1 MRSLGHIVTMFVFVV
16 CSLGLGVAPALAQG
30 LAGGPPVDGTAQPFE
45 VGSLVATTVGAERG
59 AKDGGGSQAAVAD
72 QEEGVW
78 RWVFG
83 GYLHAVDISGT
94 NTVGDVEIPIEVSF
108 SDLFGALKV
117 PFSMHVEGGQGSW
130 GFGADFLYIVVGEE
144 GIEPVPGLGV
154 SVGGDFTIANAELF
168 GTYRFGNPEER
179 GGAFDVIAGARWRRL
194 SLDLTISGLPSELS
208 GGFDESWWD
217 LLLGGRYIAQV
228 HPRAGLVFRAD
239 FGKDIWI
246 VNGGVGI
253 NVWRRFDMLI
263 EYRYIRINHEQG
275 SGASFFAYDA
285 TEQGPLFGFAVH
297 F

>member
-1 MRSLGHIVTMFVFVV
+1 MTRSRGRIVIMLCALAAV
-16 CSLGLGVAPALAQG
+16 GVAPALAQG
-30 LAGGPPVDGTAQPFE
+30 LADGPPVDGTVQPFE
-45 VGSLVATTVGAERG
+45 VGSLVAITADAGRDAEG
-59 AKDGGGSQAAVAD
+59 GGGSQAAVAD
-72 QEEGVW
+72 QEEGAW

-83 GYLHAVDISGT
+83 AYLHAIDISGT
-94 NTVGDVEIPIEVSF
+94 NTVGDVEIPIEVPF
-108 SDLFGALKV
+108 SELFGALKV
-117 PFSMHVEGGQGSW
+117 PFSMHVEGRQGPW
-130 GFGADFLYIVVGEE
+130 GFGADFLYILVGEE

-179 GGAFDVIAGARWRRL
+179 GGAFDVMGGARWRRL
-194 SLDLTISGLPSELS
+194 SLDITISGLPMELS

-217 LLLGGRYIAQV
+217 LLLGGRYIIQV
-228 HPRAGLVFRAD
+228 HPRVGLMLRSD
-239 FGKDIWI
+239 FGKDIWM

-253 NVWRRFDMLI
+253 NVWRRFDLLI